1 MAKASK
7 RTSSNYQFAFGPGFL
22 QDHLGRI
29 MDDPQT
35 AILELIANA
44 YDGGASKVD
53 VRWPALP
60 GDTLSVSDNGTG
72 MTRDELE
79 SRWRT
84 FSYDRTAEQGP
95 YVQFPKGVQSQ
106 KRIAF
111 GHNGKGR
118 FSPFCFADEYQI
130 ETTKNG
136 TVVCASVGKTDGG
149 AMPFELRVTS
159 VKKGDGHGT
168 AITLNCAN
176 LMLADGQIRDLIG
189 YKFAVDPSFEVLVNN
204 QPVRLLSLK
213 DRLSTR
219 YLDVEGVGQVRLHR
233 LDPQK
238 QERTMRLKGIA
249 WWVNNRMVGEPSWD
263 GLDGEGQYLDGRST
277 EAKRFSFIVE
287 ADLLKSDTN
296 ADWSGFKPSPA
307 VESVRKTVHK
317 AVVEELRA
325 LVVDDR
331 KASKK
336 AAIAQHRTLMKQ
348 LPPLSQWQIGKFI
361 DEAQEKC
368 PSLNERELASTIEI
382 WGKLEQSRS
391 GYDLLRQLASCSS
404 EDLDTWNSLMLKW
417 TASNAE
423 VVLSELERRLNVIS
437 ELQDL
442 IRDRNSDEVHDL
454 QPLFERGL
462 WIFGPEYE
470 SVEFTSNRG
479 MTHVVQE
486 FFGLKNVSASRKRPD
501 FVALPDSSIGIYS
514 ADDFANGEVAGVRK
528 ILIVELKKGDFEL
541 TQKELDQ
548 ARDYARE
555 LRAKGCAKVDTVI
568 EAIVLGASIES
579 GLEQMRVGDKTT
591 IEPYIYD
598 VILKR
603 AHSRVFNLAKKIRE
617 SAPAIPRDA
626 EVDDVLSESTL
637 DDLFARGAAP
647 SEPSAD
653 HPSL

>member
-1 MAKASK
+1 
-7 RTSSNYQFAFGPGFL
+7 
-22 QDHLGRI
+22 
-29 MDDPQT
+29 
-35 AILELIANA
+35 
-44 YDGGASKVD
+44 
-53 VRWPALP
+53 
-60 GDTLSVSDNGTG
+60 
-72 MTRDELE
+72 
-79 SRWRT
+79 
-84 FSYDRTAEQGP
+84 
-95 YVQFPKGVQSQ
+95 
-106 KRIAF
+106 
-111 GHNGKGR
+111 
-118 FSPFCFADEYQI
+118 
-130 ETTKNG
+130 
-136 TVVCASVGKTDGG
+136 
-149 AMPFELRVTS
+149 
-159 VKKGDGHGT
+159 
-168 AITLNCAN
+168 
-176 LMLADGQIRDLIG
+176 
-189 YKFAVDPSFEVLVNN
+189 
-204 QPVRLLSLK
+204 
-213 DRLSTR
+213 
-219 YLDVEGVGQVRLHR
+219 
-233 LDPQK
+233 
-238 QERTMRLKGIA
+238 
-249 WWVNNRMVGEPSWD
+249 
-263 GLDGEGQYLDGRST
+263 
-277 EAKRFSFIVE
+277 
-287 ADLLKSDTN
+287 
-296 ADWSGFKPSPA
+296 
-307 VESVRKTVHK
+307 
-317 AVVEELRA
+317 
-325 LVVDDR
+325 
-331 KASKK
+331 
-336 AAIAQHRTLMKQ
+336 MKQ

-368 PSLNERELASTIEI
+368 PRLNERELASTIEI

-391 GYDLLRQLASCSS
+391 GYDLLRQLASCSP

-442 IRDRNSDEVHDL
+442 IRNRNSDEVHDL

-479 MTHVVQE
+479 MTHIVQE

-514 ADDFANGEVAGVRK
+514 ADEFANGEVAGVRK

-555 LRAKGCAKVDTVI
+555 LRAKGCAKVNTVI

-626 EVDDVLSESTL
+626 EVDDVLSESTF
-637 DDLFARGAAP
+637 DDLFAAGTPQSQPTAR
-647 SEPSAD
+647 